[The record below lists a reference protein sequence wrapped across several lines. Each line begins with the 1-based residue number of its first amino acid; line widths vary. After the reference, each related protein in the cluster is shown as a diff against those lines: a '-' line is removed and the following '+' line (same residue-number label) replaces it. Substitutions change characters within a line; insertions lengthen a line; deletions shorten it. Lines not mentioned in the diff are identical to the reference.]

1 MDEVQYMKYKKFGYV
16 QVSSKDQD
24 EEQQI
29 QNMKNLGIEERDIFI
44 DKESDQ
50 NMKCENYQILKHLV
64 RTGDTIVLNSLKRL
78 GGSMNDVL
86 EEFRY
91 YEKYQVNLQFIKEPF
106 INVKYI
112 TNDDTHS
119 TIQKDTL
126 RILSILAE
134 KERHDI
140 ERGQVEG
147 VDMG

>member
-1 MDEVQYMKYKKFGYV
+1 MKYKKFGYV
-16 QVSSKDQD
+16 QISSKDQD

-44 DKESDQ
+44 DKQSDQ
-50 NMKCENYQILKHLV
+50 NMKRENYQILKRLV
-64 RTGDTIVLNSLKRL
+64 RTGDTIVLNSLKKL
-78 GGSMNDVL
+78 GESMNDVL

-112 TNDDTHS
+112 TNDDIHS

-134 KERHDI
+134 KERYDI
-140 ERGQVEG
+140 ERGQAEG
-147 VDMG
+147 VDLR

>member
-1 MDEVQYMKYKKFGYV
+1 MKYKKFGYV
-16 QVSSKDQD
+16 QISSKDQD

-44 DKESDQ
+44 DKQSDQ
-50 NMKCENYQILKHLV
+50 NMKRENYQILKRLV

-78 GGSMNDVL
+78 GESMNDVL

-112 TNDDTHS
+112 TNDDIHS

-134 KERHDI
+134 KERYDI
-140 ERGQVEG
+140 ERGQAEG
-147 VDMG
+147 VDLG